1 MPKKLTSAEIVRFA
15 TAYNKHGTIRAAAAR
30 CGITAGKASHKR
42 YKRALAAGLI
52 KHPGRAGP
60 ELKAELKPEPAQKFE
75 LDPNLWQFAT
85 ERQCQLLS
93 AWAKHGTTRA
103 AAAAIGIS
111 QSRFPKAKSALLV
124 RAALRGYTPETPNFH
139 TGRPIPPGFVL
150 RGQSAMVDEHGA
162 LLKRWD
168 KTRQEGMALSEAHQ
182 LPDPKKVTKLSTML
196 DAEGRVIVQWIAEK
210 PEDVARERAW
220 REFARE
226 LATDIPRIEPVESPP
241 TINSSLLAGY
251 PVGDHHL
258 GMLVWPPES
267 TDAYDLGIGER
278 LLRDAFD
285 HLATTTCSAEHA
297 IVAFLG
303 DFMHYDSFE
312 TVTPTSRNI
321 LDSDT
326 RFPKLVKAAVR
337 TMRYAV
343 DAALKAHR
351 QIHVIIEP
359 GNHDLASSVFLAECL
374 LIAYENEPRVTVDTS
389 PQHFHYYRFGKV
401 LLGTH
406 HGHGTKMAN
415 LPLIMATDRAED
427 WGATRYRYMWT
438 GHVHTSKVQ
447 PAVSAQDYS
456 GCVVESFRVLPPAD
470 AWAQQKGYR
479 AMRDMKAVVFH
490 KEFGEVAR
498 HTVNPRMLEE
508 SYNT

>member
-1 MPKKLTSAEIVRFA
+1 MTE
-15 TAYNKHGTIRAAAAR
+15 
-30 CGITAGKASHKR
+30 
-42 YKRALAAGLI
+42 
-52 KHPGRAGP
+52 
-60 ELKAELKPEPAQKFE
+60 KFE
-75 LDPNLWQFAT
+75 LDPHLREFAT
-85 ERQCQLLS
+85 DRQWQLLS
-93 AWAKHGTTRA
+93 AWAEHGTVRA
-103 AAAAIGIS
+103 AATALGDIS
-111 QSRFPKAKSALLV
+111 ISSFPQAKKNLLK
-124 RAALRGYTPETPNFH
+124 RAARRGYTPETPVFH
-139 TGRPIPPGFVL
+139 TGRPVPAGFVL
-150 RGQSAMVDEHGA
+150 RGQSAMVDEKGA
-162 LLKRWD
+162 LLRRWD
-168 KTRQEGMALSEAHQ
+168 KTRQEGTAPEEAHR
-182 LPDPKKVTKLSTML
+182 LPDPKKTTKLSTML

-210 PEDVARERAW
+210 PEDIARENAW

-226 LATDIPRIEPVESPP
+226 LAADIPRVEPVEPSLV
-241 TINSSLLAGY
+241 ISSSLLAGY

-258 GMLVWPPES
+258 GMLAWPPES

-278 LLRDAFD
+278 LLKGAFD
-285 HLATTTCSAEHA
+285 HLATTTCNAEHA
-297 IVAFLG
+297 VVAFLG

-343 DAALKAHR
+343 DAALGAHR
-351 QIHVIIEP
+351 HVHVIIEP
-359 GNHDLASSVFLAECL
+359 GNHDLSSSVFLAECL
-374 LIAYENEPRVTVDTS
+374 SIAYEQEPRVNVDTS

-406 HGHGTKMAN
+406 HGHGTRMAN
-415 LPLIMATDRAED
+415 LPLIMATDRPED
-427 WGATRYRYMWT
+427 WGATRYRYVWT

-490 KEFGEVAR
+490 EEFGEVAR
-498 HTVNPRMLEE
+498 HTVNPKMLEA
-508 SYNT
+508 TDGRD